1 MYIYTG
7 VFNMYIVYHVHVYGI
22 YDMYVLC
29 VCIYACEHMCVHIS
43 IDLDIDDIDI
53 DVTLAGEKIF

>member
-1 MYIYTG
+1 MYI
-7 VFNMYIVYHVHVYGI
+7 YGI

-29 VCIYACEHMCVHIS
+29 VCIYACVHMCVHIS